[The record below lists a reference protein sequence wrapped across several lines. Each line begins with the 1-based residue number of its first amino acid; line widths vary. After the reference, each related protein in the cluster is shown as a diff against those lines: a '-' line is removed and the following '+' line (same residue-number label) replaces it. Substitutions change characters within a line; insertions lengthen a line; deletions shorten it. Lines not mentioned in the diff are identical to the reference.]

1 MPGDQPP
8 RPKHHP
14 PEDGAA
20 ATLEPHGP
28 GVSRVVPQRKT
39 RVSRPQGAQSSS
51 SPHLP
56 VA

>member
-51 SPHLP
+51 GPHLP